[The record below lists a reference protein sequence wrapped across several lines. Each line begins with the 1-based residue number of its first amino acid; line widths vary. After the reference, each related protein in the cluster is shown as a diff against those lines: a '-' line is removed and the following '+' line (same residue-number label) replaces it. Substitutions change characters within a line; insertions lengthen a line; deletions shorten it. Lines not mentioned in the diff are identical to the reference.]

1 MNSFTKKISFCYSNG
16 EKGIKV
22 NFDRNGNII
31 QEPVVLP
38 ELPNI
43 FDENLDS
50 SYGGIK

>member
-1 MNSFTKKISFCYSNG
+1 MNVLQKRYHSAIQNG
-16 EKGIKV
+16 EEGIKV

-50 SYGGIK
+50 SYGGRK